1 GICTAV
7 IITNGNSLNMFPKDS
22 KRGDHLCRRHLA
34 NVYHLFIIPDQFPL
48 LTTKRVFL
56 ERNTRKTTLGSTNAK
71 ERSEK
76 GVNIWDAYGSQ
87 HFLDKMGFGDL
98 GPVYSF
104 QWRHYGAEFRN
115 MHADYTGQSVDQ
127 LQKASD
133 NHMAL
138 SPCHALCQLYVIDGK
153 LPCQLYQCSGDMGL
167 GVPFNIASYAIL
179 TYMIAH
185 ITGLEVGSREI
196 RPFPKLKLIRTAEKI
211 GPFPKLKLIRT
222 AEKIDDFRMAV

>member
-1 GICTAV
+1 GRR
-7 IITNGNSLNMFPKDS
+7 GFPKDS

-104 QWRHYGAEFRN
+104 QWRHYGA
-115 MHADYTGQSVDQ
+115 
-127 LQKASD
+127 SD
-133 NHMAL
+133 SLMTSLYHMAL

-185 ITGLEVGSREI
+185 ITGLEVGEI

>member
-1 GICTAV
+1 MPATSDIHTAASC
-7 IITNGNSLNMFPKDS
+7 NNEEPKKADSQERGSSLFSAHNRDTVS
-22 KRGDHLCRRHLA
+22 R
-34 NVYHLFIIPDQFPL
+34 FPL
-48 LTTKRVFL
+48 LTTKR
-56 ERNTRKTTLGSTNAK
+56 GSTNAK

-115 MHADYTGQSVDQ
+115 MHADYTGQKESSCVH
-127 LQKASD
+127 
-133 NHMAL
+133 HMAL